1 MSSVVAE
8 GAKEEATKNATSAQ
22 CPGGNCEILG
32 VVRESKRTIA
42 EVNAPVL
49 PVM

>member
-1 MSSVVAE
+1 MRPS
-8 GAKEEATKNATSAQ
+8 
-22 CPGGNCEILG
+22 

-49 PVM
+49 DGTMLPLPASGACFRQEPEVDEGNNHDN